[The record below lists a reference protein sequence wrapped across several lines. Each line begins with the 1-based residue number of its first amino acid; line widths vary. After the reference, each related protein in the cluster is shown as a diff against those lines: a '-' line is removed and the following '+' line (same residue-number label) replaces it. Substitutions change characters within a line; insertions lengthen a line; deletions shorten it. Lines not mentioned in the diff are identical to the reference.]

1 MAPLADFTAGL
12 AAWLVPGDLRHDWE
26 REWAAELAACRSRG
40 WSERRLA
47 VRALGAWV
55 HAAWLRADR
64 WRWDVIWQ
72 DLKYAA
78 RLLQKRPGFTL
89 VAVLSLAVGIGANAA
104 IFGAVR
110 AVLLRPLPFPEPHR
124 LVALATTTLETPDA
138 RRGTSSPP
146 DFVDWRRD
154 VDAFE
159 SLAAISA
166 DAAALTGD
174 GPAEQVPSAS
184 VTGDF
189 FEVLGVAP
197 LQGRTIRPEDD
208 PVGTP
213 DVVVLSHGLWR
224 RRWGGRAD
232 LIGTTIMV
240 DGKPT
245 IVAGVMPE
253 GFAYPLDSQL
263 WLPLRFTAKELETQ
277 RGALYLDVIG
287 RLRSGVAFET
297 AAAALRQYAAHLAE
311 LYPRYNYQRTVA
323 LNPMRDALVG
333 DVKPALLIMLAAVG
347 FVLLI
352 VCVNVANLALTGA
365 LGRQRELA
373 VRTALGAG
381 RGRLARGLL
390 VESALLAAIGG
401 ASGLLVALWG
411 TRMIAALDAGVDIP
425 MLDQTRVDL
434 PVTAFTVVA
443 SALSAV
449 LFGTLPA
456 WHAAKRLDIMRAIKD
471 DGGTTTGDRGRQRLR
486 GGLIVLEAALSVVL
500 LIGAGLLM
508 RSFLGL
514 TVVDLGFD
522 PSRIQTFNLSL
533 PATSYPTQ
541 VSRATRVDGVISEIA
556 ARPDVE
562 AAAAIFGLPLS
573 DFNYTISTS
582 TIDGRTLDRDDQD
595 RRSMQ
600 VRVVTADYFRVMGI
614 PMLEGRTFQPAD
626 GSGAPPVIAVNR
638 AAAAVLWPDTAP
650 LGRSMTLGT
659 RLGQGGVPAGG
670 TVVGLVENVHDRGP
684 GAAPR
689 PTVYLAH
696 AQFPVEFI
704 TVVVKARGEP
714 TQLIE
719 PLRRLV
725 AVQDP
730 SLPLFRVRTM
740 EQLARDAVAQP
751 RVFLLLLG
759 IFAVASV
766 LLAAIGIYGVMAH
779 AVSQRTREI
788 GLRMALGADRTQVL
802 RMVIGQALTL
812 ATLGLALGLALGA
825 GAGRLMRG
833 LLFGVEPFDPMT
845 FAVAGAGFV
854 LVALAASATPA
865 IRAARVD
872 PADALRSL

>member
-1 MAPLADFTAGL
+1 MAPLADVTARL
-12 AAWLVPGDLRHDWE
+12 AAWLVPGDLRSDWE
-26 REWAAELAACRSRG
+26 REWVAELASFRGRG
-40 WSERRLA
+40 WPERRLV

-78 RLLQKRPGFTL
+78 RFLRKRPGFTL

-110 AVLLRPLPFPEPHR
+110 AVLLRPLPFPEPDR
-124 LVALATTTLETPDA
+124 LVTLATTSLEKPDS
-138 RRGTSSPP
+138 RRGASAPP

-159 SLAAISA
+159 ALAALSA
-166 DAAALTGD
+166 DATALTGD
-174 GPAEQVPSAS
+174 GPAEQVPSAV

-189 FEVLGVAP
+189 FAVLGVAP
-197 LQGRTIRPEDD
+197 LYGRTITPDDD

-213 DVVVLSHGLWR
+213 DVVVVSHALWQ
-224 RRWGGRAD
+224 RRWGGRTD
-232 LIGTTIMV
+232 FVGSTIML

-245 IVAGVMPE
+245 LVAGVMPE

-263 WLPLRFTAKELETQ
+263 WLPLRFTARELETQ
-277 RGALYLDVIG
+277 RGAQYLDVIG
-287 RLRSGVAFET
+287 RLRGGVAFDE
-297 AAAALRQYAAHLAE
+297 AAASLRRYAAHLAE
-311 LYPRYNYQRTVA
+311 LYPRYNENRTVA
-323 LNPMRDALVG
+323 LNPMRDAMVG
-333 DVKPALLIMLAAVG
+333 DVRPALLIMLAAVG

-411 TRMIAALDAGVDIP
+411 TRMIAGLDAGVDIP
-425 MLDQTRVDL
+425 LLDQTRVDL
-434 PVTAFTVVA
+434 PVAVFTVAA

-456 WHAAKRLDIMRAIKD
+456 WHAAKRLDIMRGIKAD
-471 DGGTTTGDRGRQRLR
+471 AGTATGGRDRQRLR

-500 LIGAGLLM
+500 LVGAGLLM

-514 TVVDLGFD
+514 TAVDLGFD
-522 PSRIQTFNLSL
+522 PSRIQTFNLAL
-533 PATSYPTQ
+533 PATSYPTTA
-541 VSRATRVDGVISEIA
+541 SRAARIDGVISEIA

-562 AAAAIFGLPLS
+562 AAAVISGLPLA
-573 DFNYTISTS
+573 NYNYNISTS
-582 TIDGRTLDRDDQD
+582 TIDGRTLDRDDQT

-614 PMLEGRTFQPAD
+614 PMVEGRTFQPAD
-626 GSGAPPVIAVNR
+626 GSGAPPVIVVNR
-638 AAAAVLWPDTAP
+638 AAAAVLWPGTAP
-650 LGRSMTLGT
+650 LGRNMTLGT
-659 RLGQGGVPAGG
+659 RMGQGGAPAGG
-670 TVVGLVENVHDRGP
+670 TVVGLVENVHDRAP
-684 GAAPR
+684 GAPAR

-696 AQFPVEFI
+696 AQFPVEFVS
-704 TVVVKARGEP
+704 VVAKTHGEP

-719 PLRRLV
+719 PLRKLV
-725 AVQDP
+725 AAQDP

-759 IFAVASV
+759 IFAAASV

-788 GLRMALGADRTQVL
+788 GLRMALGADRGVVL

-812 ATLGLALGLALGA
+812 AALGLALGLALGA
-825 GAGRLMRG
+825 GAGQLMRG
-833 LLFGVEPFDPMT
+833 LLFGVEPFDPLT
-845 FAVAGAGFV
+845 FALSGAGFV
-854 LVALAASATPA
+854 VVALAASATPA

>member
-1 MAPLADFTAGL
+1 MAPFADLIVGL
-12 AAWLVPGDLRHDWE
+12 AAWLVPGDWRHEWK
-26 REWAAELAACRSRG
+26 REWAAELDNCRRRG
-40 WSERRLA
+40 WPEPRLA
-47 VRALGAWV
+47 LRALGAWP

-72 DLKYAA
+72 DVKYAA
-78 RLLQKRPGFTL
+78 RFLRKRPGFTL

-110 AVLLRPLPFPEPHR
+110 AVLLRPLPFPDPDR
-124 LVALATTTLETPDA
+124 IVAVATTTLDKPVSL
-138 RRGTSSPP
+138 RGSSAPP

-174 GPAEQVPSAS
+174 GPAEQVPSAA

-189 FEVLGVAP
+189 FKVLGVAP
-197 LQGRTIRPEDD
+197 LHGRTITPDDD
-208 PVGTP
+208 PIGSP
-213 DVVVLSHGLWR
+213 DVVVLSHSLWQ
-224 RRWGGRAD
+224 RRWGGRPD
-232 LIGTTIMV
+232 LVGASIMV
-240 DGKPT
+240 DGAPVL
-245 IVAGVMPE
+245 VAGVMPA
-253 GFAYPLDSQL
+253 GFAFPLDSQL
-263 WLPLRFTAKELETQ
+263 WRPLRFTARELETQ
-277 RGALYLDVIG
+277 RGAQYLDVIG
-287 RLRSGVAFET
+287 RLRPEVALED
-297 AAAALRQYAAHLAE
+297 AAVSLRRYAAQLAS
-311 LYPRYNYQRTVA
+311 LYPRYNEKRTVA
-323 LNPMRDALVG
+323 LNPLRDAMVG
-333 DVKPALLIMLAAVG
+333 DVRPALLIMLAAVG

-411 TRMIAALDAGVDIP
+411 TRVIAALDAGVDIP

-434 PVTAFTVVA
+434 PVAAFTVVA

-456 WHAAKRLDIMRAIKD
+456 WQAARRLDIMRGIKAE
-471 DGGTTTGDRGRQRLR
+471 GGTATGDRDRQRLR

-500 LIGAGLLM
+500 LVGAGLLM

-514 TVVDLGFD
+514 TAVDLGFD
-522 PSRIQTFNLSL
+522 PSRIQTFNLAL
-533 PATSYPTQ
+533 PPVGYPTT
-541 VSRATRVDGVISEIA
+541 VSRVDRVDSLVREIA

-562 AAAAIFGLPLS
+562 AAAAIAGLPLS
-573 DFNYTISTS
+573 DYNYNISTS
-582 TIDGRTLDRDDQD
+582 TIDGRTLDRDDQT

-600 VRVVTADYFRVMGI
+600 VRVVTADYFRALGI
-614 PMLEGRTFQPAD
+614 PMAEGRTFQLAD
-626 GSGAPPVIAVNR
+626 GRGTPPVIVVNR
-638 AAAAVLWPDTAP
+638 AAARVLWPDTPP
-650 LGRSMTLGT
+650 LGRNMTLGT
-659 RLGQGGVPAGG
+659 RLGQEGPAAGG
-670 TVVGLVENVHDRGP
+670 TVIGLVEDVHDRGP
-684 GAAPR
+684 GAPVR

-704 TVVVKARGEP
+704 TIVAKARGEA
-714 TQLIE
+714 TALIE
-719 PLRRLV
+719 PLRKLV
-725 AVQDP
+725 QSQDP

-759 IFAVASV
+759 IFAAASV

-788 GLRMALGADRTQVL
+788 GLRMALGAGRGVVL
-802 RMVIGQALTL
+802 KMVIGQALTL
-812 ATLGLALGLALGA
+812 ALLGLAVGLALGVGA
-825 GAGRLMRG
+825 GQLMRG
-833 LLFGVEPFDPMT
+833 LLFGVEPFDPVT
-845 FAVAGAGFV
+845 FAIAGAGFV
-854 LVALAASATPA
+854 LVALVATATPA

>member
-1 MAPLADFTAGL
+1 MRSVAETIVHL
-12 AAWLVPGDLRHDWE
+12 AAWLVPGDLRADWL
-26 REWAAELAACRSRG
+26 REWRAELAGCRGRG
-40 WSERRLA
+40 WTERQLA
-47 VRALGAWV
+47 MRSVGAWA
-55 HAAWLRADR
+55 HAVWLRADR

-72 DLKYAA
+72 DIKYAA
-78 RLLQKRPGFTL
+78 RFLQKRPGFTL

-110 AVLLRPLPFPEPHR
+110 AVLLRPLPFPEPDR
-124 LVALATTTLETPDA
+124 LVALATTSLDRPDS

-174 GPAEQVPSAS
+174 EPAEQVPSAN

-189 FEVLGVAP
+189 FAVLGVAP
-197 LQGRTIRPEDD
+197 LYGRTITPEDD

-213 DVVVLSHGLWR
+213 DVVVLSHSLWR

-232 LIGTTIMV
+232 LVGSTIMV

-245 IVAGVMPE
+245 LVAGVMPE

-263 WLPLRFTAKELETQ
+263 WLPLRFTARELETQ
-277 RGALYLDVIG
+277 RGAQYLDVIG
-287 RLRSGVAFET
+287 RLRRGVVFDQ
-297 AAAALRQYAAHLAE
+297 AAASLRRYAAHLAE
-311 LYPRYNYQRTVA
+311 LYPRYNEKRTVA
-323 LNPMRDALVG
+323 LNPMRDAMVG
-333 DVKPALLIMLAAVG
+333 DVRPALLIMLAAVG

-390 VESALLAAIGG
+390 VESGLLAAIGG

-411 TRMIAALDAGVDIP
+411 TRLIAALDAGVDIP
-425 MLDQTRVDL
+425 LLDQTRLDL
-434 PVTAFTVVA
+434 PVAAFTVVA

-456 WHAAKRLDIMRAIKD
+456 WHAAQRLDIMRGIKAD
-471 DGGTTTGDRGRQRLR
+471 AGSTVGDRDRQRLR

-514 TVVDLGFD
+514 TAVDLGFD

-533 PATSYPTQ
+533 PPTTYPTPA
-541 VSRATRVDGVISEIA
+541 SRAIRVEGLISEIA
-556 ARPDVE
+556 ARADVE
-562 AAAAIFGLPLS
+562 AAAAISGLPLS
-573 DFNYTISTS
+573 DYNYTISTS
-582 TIDGRTLDRDDQD
+582 TIDGRTLDRDDQM

-600 VRVVTADYFRVMGI
+600 VRVVTAEYFRVMGI

-626 GSGAPPVIAVNR
+626 GSGAPPVIVVNR
-638 AAAAVLWPDTAP
+638 AAVAVLWPDTEP

-659 RLGQGGVPAGG
+659 RLGQGGGPAGG
-670 TVVGLVENVHDRGP
+670 TVIGLVENVHDRGP
-684 GAAPR
+684 GAPSR

-704 TVVVKARGEP
+704 SVVAKARGEP
-714 TQLIE
+714 TELIE
-719 PLRRLV
+719 PLRKLV
-725 AVQDP
+725 AAQDA

-740 EQLARDAVAQP
+740 DQLAREAVAQP
-751 RVFLLLLG
+751 RMFLLLLG
-759 IFAVASV
+759 IFAAAAV

-788 GLRMALGADRTQVL
+788 GLRLALGADRGVVA

-812 ATLGLALGLALGA
+812 AMLGLTLGLALGA
-825 GAGRLMRG
+825 GASRLMRG
-833 LLFGVEPFDPMT
+833 LLFGVEPFDPVT
-845 FAVAGAGFV
+845 FAVAAAGFV
-854 LVALAASATPA
+854 VVALAASATPA